1 MGKPLD
7 IPEIYNEGSLRE
19 FQTPKR
25 HGVPNWPFI
34 NLGQASGTII
44 LTIFPWTLRLVAFR
58 FEIVEPKNRF
68 GRERRTLNGLLYRC
82 RKRLELRTV
91 KYVVAS
97 DLHGNVAVS
106 TSHEG

>member
-34 NLGQASGTII
+34 HLGQASGTII

-58 FEIVEPKNRF
+58 FKIVEPKNRF
-68 GRERRTLNGLLYRC
+68 GRERRTLNGLLYCC